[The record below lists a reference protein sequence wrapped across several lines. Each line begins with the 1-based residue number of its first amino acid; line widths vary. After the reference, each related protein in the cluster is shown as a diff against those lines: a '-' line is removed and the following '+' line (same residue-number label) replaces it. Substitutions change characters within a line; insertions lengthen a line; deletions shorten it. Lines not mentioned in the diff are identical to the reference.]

1 MQTNYTRVLK
11 FAAWRLQF
19 GPMDLEF
26 FGAAGEVTG
35 SCHIL
40 KVNGYHL
47 LLDCGLI
54 QGSRQDEAR
63 NRGPFPFDV
72 GKIDAVVLSHAHID
86 HSGRLPLLVK
96 RGYSGPIYAH
106 RASCDLVR
114 ILLKDSAYLNERD
127 VERENRRRQRKG
139 AELLQ
144 PLYSAEDAEAACSLL
159 QAERYAIGREILPGV
174 QLTFHDAGHIMGS
187 CSVQLDLTEGRVQR
201 RLVFS
206 GDLGQ
211 YDTPILRDPAVI
223 DSADV
228 VIMESTYGGRR
239 HRERAETITE
249 LGEIIQQAHADGGNV
264 LIPAFAVGRSQEILY
279 HLGTHFD
286 EWRLDNWR
294 IFLDSPMAIAASK
307 IYWDYPHLYDDEATQ
322 LHRGTK
328 EMPPIKNLVLS
339 ATADDSRRINE
350 LSRGAIVLAG
360 SGMCTGG
367 RIIHHLK
374 YNLWRPQTHVII
386 PGYQANG
393 SLGRRLVERRDWVR
407 IHGSPIRVAAQIHTV
422 GGLSAHGDEED
433 LSRWYG
439 EIGGRPPVFLV
450 HGEVKASHKMKQ
462 RLESDHGTRVTVT
475 RPGLRVNLARP

>member
-1 MQTNYTRVLK
+1 
-11 FAAWRLQF
+11 
-19 GPMDLEF
+19 MDLEF

-40 KVNGYHL
+40 KVNGHHL

-54 QGSRQDEAR
+54 QGSRKDEAR
-63 NRGPFPFDV
+63 NRDAFPFEVD
-72 GKIDAVVLSHAHID
+72 KIDAVVLSHAHID

-106 RASCDLVR
+106 RASCDIAR

-127 VERENRRRQRKG
+127 VQRENRRRERQGK
-139 AELLQ
+139 ELLQ
-144 PLYSAEDAEAACSLL
+144 PLYSADDAEQACQLL
-159 QAERYAIGREILPGV
+159 DGQRYDTEVEILPGV
-174 QLTFHDAGHIMGS
+174 KLTFRDAGHIMGS
-187 CSVQLDLTEGRVQR
+187 CSVQLDLTEKRLQR

-211 YDTPILRDPAVI
+211 YGTPILRDPANI

-228 VIMESTYGGRR
+228 VLMESTYGGRR
-239 HRERAETITE
+239 HREREETITE
-249 LGEIIQQAHADGGNV
+249 LGEIIHQAHKDGGNV

-286 EWRLDNWR
+286 EWELDNWR

-322 LHRGTK
+322 LHRDTN

-339 ATADDSRRINE
+339 ESADDSRRINE

-374 YNLWRPQTHVII
+374 HNLWRPQTHVII
-386 PGYQANG
+386 PGYQARG
-393 SLGRRLVERRDWVR
+393 SLGRRLVERRETVR
-407 IHGSPIRVAAQIHTV
+407 IHGDSIRVAAQIHTV
-422 GGLSAHGDEED
+422 GGLSAHGDEQD

-439 EIGGRPPVFLV
+439 QIGTRPPVFLV
-450 HGEVKASHKMKQ
+450 HGEVKSSRKLKQ
-462 RLESDHGTRVTVT
+462 RLESDHGTRVTVS
-475 RPGLRVNLARP
+475 RPGLKINLARP